1 MNTDMIGTRI
11 REKRNELGLTPN
23 NVNSLVGIRTG
34 HLSELENGKSLPST
48 PTLLKLSKLFNC
60 SVDWILFGETP
71 NSESFKTTLS
81 AREIEL
87 LNVFTELSLSD
98 QEELLDIANMKMQR
112 AKRKTQKSS
121 YSQTTDN
128 TNISA

>member
-23 NVNSLVGIRTG
+23 NVNTLVGIRTG

-60 SVDWILFGETP
+60 SVDWILFGESP
-71 NSESFKTTLS
+71 NPELTTAALS
-81 AREIEL
+81 TREIEL
-87 LNVFTELSLSD
+87 LDIFTKLSLSD
-98 QEELLDIANMKMQR
+98 QEELLDIANIKLQR
-112 AKRKTQKSS
+112 AKGKTRISS
-121 YSQTTDN
+121 CSQTTDS

>member
-23 NVNSLVGIRTG
+23 NVNALVGIRTG

-71 NSESFKTTLS
+71 NSESVKTALS

-87 LNVFTELSLSD
+87 LDLFTELPLSD
-98 QEELLDIANMKMQR
+98 QEELLDIANIKLQR
-112 AKRKTQKSS
+112 AKGKTRKSS